1 MFNLHHTMSLQ
12 TEYRLLERP
21 FPSDVLG
28 PLLRL
33 SFDREVPLATNT
45 IFDKPGRDGDLARAL
60 NVALHALVVHTGMR
74 AMSED
79 EEITLD
85 FAGEIE
91 TVQRALA
98 LLGVDASETLPY
110 LGSVPASPATQAG
123 SD

>member
-1 MFNLHHTMSLQ
+1 M
-12 TEYRLLERP
+12 
-21 FPSDVLG
+21 LG

-33 SFDREVPLATNT
+33 SFDREVPLATNI
-45 IFDKPGRDGDLARAL
+45 IFDEPGRDGELARAL

-74 AMSED
+74 AISEG
-79 EEITLD
+79 EEIALN

-98 LLGVDASETLPY
+98 LLGVDPSETLPY
-110 LGSVPASPATQAG
+110 LGPIPASPAKRPI